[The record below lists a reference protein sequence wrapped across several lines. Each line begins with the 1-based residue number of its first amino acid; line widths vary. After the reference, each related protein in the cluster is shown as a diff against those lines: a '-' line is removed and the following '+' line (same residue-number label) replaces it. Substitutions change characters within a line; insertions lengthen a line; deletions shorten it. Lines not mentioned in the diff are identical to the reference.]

1 MSAEYNEAYL
11 KFKRWLMAETS
22 TALETHHFEFP
33 YLCLTQIIHAACVA

>member
-22 TALETHHFEFP
+22 TALETHHILKP
-33 YLCLTQIIHAACVA
+33 KLLISLCASA